1 MNELKVTIWSSY
13 SFEKPYA
20 EYHIMEDRIK
30 ALLAAG
36 HEVILVQKSFQ
47 GGPKLPDSLKK
58 EDRLYTVDIP
68 FNQPKKQSLLKRY
81 LFELLYYLRSRRK
94 IKKQTEAVFIQ
105 SSFAAWFPIFL
116 LKIRSYKVRII
127 YNVQDAFPYNAV
139 YSGRMNKNSLVFSL
153 FSSLQRYAYKHSD
166 NIITIS
172 EDIKDLLVSEGAE
185 EEKIEVIYNWSY
197 QDEPYHY
204 TDFTPVSHIFDFHYF
219 NVVYAGNIGVM
230 QNVDLLIETAKQMKD
245 DKRFWFHIIGEGAY
259 KEKLEKKAKEYRI
272 ENISFWP
279 MQPAELAPMI
289 YSAADVNII
298 PLAKDVYRTALPSKT
313 ATCLAC
319 GKPIIFAIGQESKF
333 GKRIMN
339 ETNCLV
345 VDPNRPDELAQ
356 SIRSIRGDEKREL
369 NDAFF
374 IENCNISRNS
384 ARYVQIIEGLPV
396 GTEAIL

>member
-1 MNELKVTIWSSY
+1 MITKLKITIWSSY

-30 ALLAAG
+30 ALLEAG
-36 HEVILVQKSFQ
+36 HEVVLVQKSFQ
-47 GGPKLPDSLKK
+47 GGAKLPDSIK
-58 EDRLYTVDIP
+58 EKDHLYTVDIP
-68 FNQPKKQSLLKRY
+68 FNQPQKQSLLKRY
-81 LFELLYYLRSRRK
+81 FFELLYYLRSSKK
-94 IKKQTEAVFIQ
+94 IKRQTEAVFIQ
-105 SSFAAWFPIFL
+105 SSFAAWIPIFL
-116 LKIRSYKVRII
+116 LKIRSYKSRII

-139 YSGRMNKNSLVFSL
+139 YSGRMKIHSPAFKL

-172 EDIKDLLVSEGAE
+172 EDIKDLLVNEGAE
-185 EEKIEVIYNWSY
+185 KDKIEVIYNWSY
-197 QDEPYHY
+197 QDKPYHFIDY
-204 TDFTPVSHIFDFHYF
+204 TPVSHIFDFQYF

-230 QNVDLLIETAKQMKD
+230 QNVDLLIETAKQMKK
-245 DKRFWFHIIGEGAY
+245 DKKYWFHIIGEGAY
-259 KEKLEKKAKEYRI
+259 KSKLEKKAKEYQI

-298 PLAKDVYRTALPSKT
+298 PLAKDVYKTALPSKT

-345 VDPNRPDELAQ
+345 VDPNQPDELVQ
-356 SIRSIRGDEKREL
+356 SIKSIRGDEKRDL

-374 IENCNISRNS
+374 MKNCNIARNC
-384 ARYVQIIEGLPV
+384 ARYVQIIEG
-396 GTEAIL
+396 